1 MTTPNF
7 IARHAQ
13 SFSLAATLCVALLAP
28 TLALAD
34 VTVRSGDTLSKL
46 YPDSWQQ
53 VCHDNGLADCN
64 RIYPGQIIHDSQ
76 TGGLQIATTSATTA
90 APAGVPGLS
99 VALNSAY
106 VYGGTSPGGFDCSGL
121 TQWLAAQRGIAI
133 PRTSEG
139 QISSLRHIPLSQ
151 AVAGDVV
158 GFNSHHVGTYLG
170 NGNVVHALNPAQGI
184 RITSVAEGI
193 QFNGFLTVLAVG
205 R

>member
-7 IARHAQ
+7 IARHAW
-13 SFSLAATLCVALLAP
+13 SFSFAVSLCVVLLAP

-34 VTVRSGDTLSKL
+34 VTVQSGDTLSKL

-64 RIYPGQIIHDSQ
+64 RIYPGQILHDSQ
-76 TGGLQIATTSATTA
+76 NGGLKIATTSAPTA

-106 VYGGTSPGGFDCSGL
+106 VYGGTSPGGYDCSGL
-121 TQWLAAQRGIAI
+121 TQWLSAQRGIRI
-133 PRTSEG
+133 PRTTQG
-139 QISSLRHIPLSQ
+139 QISALPHISLSAAQP
-151 AVAGDVV
+151 GDVIA
-158 GFNSHHVGTYLG
+158 FNYEHVGTYVG
-170 NGNVVHALNPAQGI
+170 GGKVVQALNPTQGI
-184 RITSVAEGI
+184 RVTTVAEGV
-193 QFNGFLTVLAVG
+193 QFNGYLTTLAV